1 MYLLDTD
8 ICIYLINR
16 HSKSILEKI
25 SKLLP
30 DSIGISAITMAELEY
45 GIEKSK
51 KKIQNKDALILAFSP
66 FEVFSFSESATGYYA
81 ELRIYLEKKGKVIG
95 ANDMLIAAQALEL
108 NRILVTNNEK
118 EFNRIPKLK
127 IENWTKS

>member
-1 MYLLDTD
+1 M
-8 ICIYLINR
+8 IYPIASGGN
-16 HSKSILEKI
+16 II
-25 SKLLP
+25 S
-30 DSIGISAITMAELEY
+30 
-45 GIEKSK
+45 
-51 KKIQNKDALILAFSP
+51 
-66 FEVFSFSESATGYYA
+66 
-81 ELRIYLEKKGKVIG
+81 LEKKGKVIG